1 MLLYEGRQIFFGD
14 ICSAKAYFINL
25 GFVCSDRATTA
36 DFLTS
41 LTNPAER
48 VNLIRKGF
56 EARVPRHPDE
66 FADIWK
72 KSPERASLLTRIEAY
87 EHEFPLDQG
96 QLSKLRS
103 AQKAQKAAGQ

>member
-14 ICSAKAYFINL
+14 TNSAKTYFISL

-41 LTNPAER
+41 LTNPDER
-48 VNLIRKGF
+48 VNVIRKGF

-72 KSPERASLLTRIEAY
+72 KSSERASLLTRIKAY
-87 EHEFPLDQG
+87 EHEFPLDQE
-96 QLSKLRS
+96 QLSKLRLD
-103 AQKAQKAAGQ
+103 QKARKAAGQ